1 MDHGIR
7 NENVAAGPSMRW
19 SLTARLRAS
28 SQTLG
33 PTVLLVA
40 ATLACGL
47 LTGHFVIQRALEQD
61 VAQADEQLRLYTDS
75 LRRYIDRYR
84 TLPSVLALD
93 PELRAAL
100 AGPFDTATQ
109 ARLNRRLEEVNGV
122 TRSSTLTLIDRT
134 GLSVAA
140 SNWNLPGSNVGY
152 HYAFRPYFQQA
163 VLNGRGSFYGVG
175 ATTGVAGYFI
185 SEAVHG
191 SDGSVLGVV
200 VIKLDL
206 QELETQWAGS
216 RDLIFLSDE
225 HGVIFLANR
234 AAWRYRELHE
244 LSGDDATQIART
256 RQYGDQALQPLA
268 PHRKLPDDGN
278 GTRQRFQ
285 GPDSHRYDVLW
296 QHLPLSGERWTL
308 HLLQDTGPALA
319 AGRIAGG
326 GVWLALLLLALFMQS
341 RLRLSRL
348 RRRSREEI
356 EQMVRQHAAALRTAQ
371 DGVVEAARR
380 SALGQ
385 SASLEHLPQGVS
397 VIDAD
402 LRLVS
407 WNRRYVEF
415 FRYPPELMQVGRPI
429 EDLFRFNAQRGL
441 LGDGNEDSAIRRRL
455 EHLRAGTPYLHER
468 ERPDG
473 TVLEIRGNP
482 LPGGGFVT
490 SYADIT
496 QYKTVARDLRTLA
509 GTLERRIDE
518 RTHDLALAKGE
529 AERANLYKTRFV
541 AAAVH
546 DLLQPLN
553 AARMF
558 ISALRNHGTDG
569 ESETLID
576 NLEEAL
582 SAQDALLTG
591 LLDISRLESGALE
604 VKRRDLRLGSL
615 LEALAREFG
624 VLAESRGLAL
634 HYVPTRVVVH
644 TDEDL
649 LRRIVQNF
657 LSNAIRYTPRGRI
670 LLGCRRTGD
679 DVRIEVWDSGIGI
692 PEAQRRAIFEEFR
705 RLDTGHNASERG
717 AGLGLAIVERVA
729 RLLGHPIQ
737 LRSWPGRGS
746 VFSVTVPRGN
756 PAMLFDAARSAP
768 VHHDDSPLRGLHGW
782 CIDDDPRVR
791 EGTRAMLEGWGLS
804 ASLHPSADSALA
816 AASASQVPDFLLL
829 DYRLGE
835 VNGPDCV
842 PELFKRWQRAVPVI
856 VISAER
862 DPELQAFV
870 RQSGWGFLAKPI
882 RPAALRALISGLVAR
897 GV

>member
-1 MDHGIR
+1 MAHAIR
-7 NENVAAGPSMRW
+7 NAHVTAGSPMRW
-19 SLTARLRAS
+19 SLKARLRAS
-28 SQTLG
+28 SQALG
-33 PTVLLVA
+33 PAALLVG

-47 LTGHFVIQRALEQD
+47 LTGHMVIERTLEQH
-61 VAQADEQLRLYTDS
+61 VVQADEQLRLYTDS
-75 LRRYIDRYR
+75 LRRYVDRYR
-84 TLPSVLALD
+84 TLPAVLARD
-93 PELRAAL
+93 PEFRAAL
-100 AGPFDTATQ
+100 SGPFDKATQ
-109 ARLNRRLEEVNGV
+109 VRLNRRLEEVNGV
-122 TRSSTLTLIDRT
+122 TQSSTLTLIDRN

-140 SNWNLPGSNVGY
+140 SNWHLAGSNVGY

-163 VLNGRGSFYGVG
+163 VANGHGSFYGVG

-191 SDGSVLGVV
+191 TDGTVLGVV

-206 QELETQWAGS
+206 HELETQWGSS

-234 AAWRYRELHE
+234 PAWRYRELHA
-244 LSGDDATQIART
+244 LSPDDETQIART
-256 RQYGDQALQPLA
+256 RQYGDLPLQPLA
-268 PHRKLPDDGN
+268 PHRRLPDDGN
-278 GTRQRFQ
+278 GARLRFD
-285 GPDSHRYDVLW
+285 GPDGRRYDVLW
-296 QHLPLSGERWTL
+296 QHLPLGDERWTL
-308 HLLQDTGPALA
+308 HLLQDTAPALA

-326 GVWLALLLLALFMQS
+326 GVWLALLLLALFVQS

-356 EQMVRQHAAALRTAQ
+356 EQMVQQHAAALRTAQ

-397 VIDAD
+397 VIDAE

-415 FRYPPELMQVGRPI
+415 FRYPAELMQVGRPI

-441 LGDGNEDSAIRRRL
+441 LGDGNGEEAIRRRL
-455 EHLRAGTPYLHER
+455 EHLRAATPYLHER

-509 GTLERRIDE
+509 GTLERRIE
-518 RTHDLALAKGE
+518 ARTHDLALAKGE

-558 ISALRNHGTDG
+558 ISALRNRGTDG
-569 ESETLID
+569 ESKILID
-576 NLEEAL
+576 NLDESL
-582 SAQDALLTG
+582 SAQDALLNG

-604 VKRRDLRLGSL
+604 VKRRDLRLGNL

-624 VLAESRGLAL
+624 VLAQSRDLVL
-634 HYVPTRVVVH
+634 HYVPTRAVVY

-657 LSNAIRYTPRGRI
+657 LSNAIRYTPHGRV
-670 LLGCRRTGD
+670 LLGCRRAGD

-705 RLDTGHNASERG
+705 RLDTGRNASERG

-729 RLLGHPIQ
+729 RLLGHPIH
-737 LRSWPGRGS
+737 LRSWPGHGS
-746 VFSVTVPRGN
+746 VFSVTVPRGD
-756 PAMLFDAARSAP
+756 PTKLLDAAKP
-768 VHHDDSPLRGLHGW
+768 IPMNDDDSPLRGLHGC
-782 CIDDDPRVR
+782 CIDDDARVR
-791 EGTRAMLEGWGLS
+791 EGTRALLESWGVS
-804 ASLHPSADSALA
+804 VALHASADTALA
-816 AASASQVPDFLLL
+816 AASAEAAPDFLLL

-835 VNGPDCV
+835 VTGPECV

-862 DPELQAFV
+862 DPELQALT
-870 RQSGWGFLAKPI
+870 RESGWGFLAKPI

>member
-1 MDHGIR
+1 MAHAIR
-7 NENVAAGPSMRW
+7 TANVTAGSPMRW
-19 SLTARLRAS
+19 SLKARLRAS
-28 SQTLG
+28 RQQLAQA
-33 PTVLLVA
+33 LLLIGG
-40 ATLACGL
+40 TLACGFFA
-47 LTGHFVIQRALEQD
+47 GHIVTQRALAQD
-61 VAQADEQLRLYTDS
+61 VAQADEQLRLYADS
-75 LRRYIDRYR
+75 LRRYVDRYR

-93 PELRAAL
+93 PELRTAL
-100 AGPFDTATQ
+100 SGRFDTATQ
-109 ARLNRRLEEVNGV
+109 ARLNHRLEEVNGI
-122 TRSSTLTLIDRT
+122 TQSSTLTLIDRT

-140 SNWNLPGSNVGY
+140 SNWRLPGSNVGY
-152 HYAFRPYFQQA
+152 QYAFRPYFQEA
-163 VLNGRGSFYGVG
+163 VASGHGSFYGVG
-175 ATTGVAGYFI
+175 ATTGVPGYFI
-185 SEAVHG
+185 SEAVHET
-191 SDGSVLGVV
+191 DGTVLGVV

-206 QELETQWAGS
+206 RELAAQWADS

-225 HGVIFLANR
+225 HGVVFLANR
-234 AAWRYRELHE
+234 AAWHYRELHA
-244 LSGDDATQIART
+244 LSADDAIQIART
-256 RQYGDQALQPLA
+256 RQYGGLPLQPLA
-268 PHRKLPDDGN
+268 AHRILPDNADS
-278 GTRQRFQ
+278 TRLRFT
-285 GPDSHRYDVLW
+285 GPDGHPLDVLW
-296 QHLPLSGERWTL
+296 QQLPLPGERWTL
-308 HLLQDTGPALA
+308 HLLQDTGPALI

-326 GVWLALLLLALFMQS
+326 GVWLALLLLALFVQS

-356 EQMVRQHAAALRTAQ
+356 EQMVKQHAAALRTTR

-380 SALGQ
+380 AALGQ

-397 VIDAD
+397 VIDAE

-441 LGDGNEDSAIRRRL
+441 LGDGNEDEAIRRRL
-455 EHLRAGTPYLHER
+455 EHLRAGKPHLHER

-509 GTLERRIDE
+509 GTLERRIE
-518 RTHDLALAKGE
+518 ARTHDLALAKGE

-558 ISALRNHGTDG
+558 ISALRNRGADG
-569 ESETLID
+569 ESQTLID
-576 NLEEAL
+576 NVDEAL

-591 LLDISRLESGALE
+591 LLDISRIESGALE
-604 VKRRDLRLGSL
+604 VKYRELKLGTL
-615 LEALAREFG
+615 LETLAREFG
-624 VLAESRGLAL
+624 VLAQSRGLEL
-634 HYVPTRVVVH
+634 HYVPTRAVVH

-657 LSNAIRYTPRGRI
+657 LSNAIRYTPSGRI
-670 LLGCRRTGD
+670 VLGCRRDGD
-679 DVRIEVWDSGIGI
+679 GVRIEVWDSGIGI
-692 PEAQRRAIFEEFR
+692 PEAQRHAIFEEFR
-705 RLDTGHNASERG
+705 RLDTGRNASERG

-729 RLLGHPIQ
+729 RLLGYPIH

-746 VFSVTVPRGN
+746 VFSVTVPRGD
-756 PAMLFDAARSAP
+756 PAALLTTPKPTPISDN
-768 VHHDDSPLRGLHGW
+768 DSPMRGLRGW
-782 CIDDDPRVR
+782 CIDDDARVR
-791 EGTRAMLEGWGLS
+791 EGTRALLESWGSSVALY
-804 ASLHPSADSALA
+804 ATATSALA
-816 AASASQVPDFLLL
+816 EATAEAVPDFLLL
-829 DYRLGE
+829 DYRLGDIT
-835 VNGPDCV
+835 GLDCV
-842 PELFKRWQRAVPVI
+842 PELFEHWKRAVPVI

-862 DPELQAFV
+862 DPALQA
-870 RQSGWGFLAKPI
+870 RTRESGWGFLAKPI
-882 RPAALRALISGLVAR
+882 RPAAMRALISGLVAR

>member
-1 MDHGIR
+1 MAHAIGNAKDY
-7 NENVAAGPSMRW
+7 AGSPMRW
-19 SLTARLRAS
+19 SLTARLRRS
-28 SQTLG
+28 RGELG
-33 PTVLLVA
+33 PVLLLVA
-40 ATLACGL
+40 AALACGV
-47 LTGHFVIQRALEQD
+47 LTGHIVVQRILEQD
-61 VAQADEQLRLYTDS
+61 VVRADEQLRLYADS

-84 TLPSVLALD
+84 TLPAVLARD

-100 AGPFDTATQ
+100 SGPLNPATQ
-109 ARLNRRLEEVNGV
+109 ARLNHRLEEVNGV
-122 TRSSTLTLIDRT
+122 TQSSTLTLIDRH

-140 SNWNLPGSNVGY
+140 SNWDEAGSNVGY
-152 HYAFRPYFQQA
+152 QYAFRPYFQQA
-163 VLNGRGSFYGVG
+163 VNHGHGSFYGLG

-191 SDGSVLGVV
+191 SDGTVVGVV

-206 QELETQWAGS
+206 HEVEAQWASS

-225 HGVIFLANR
+225 HGVIFLASN
-234 AAWRYRELHE
+234 AAWRYRELHA
-244 LSGDDATQIART
+244 LSKDDAIQIAHT
-256 RQYGDQALQPLA
+256 RQYGDLKLQPLA
-268 PHRKLPDDGN
+268 SNRHLPDN
-278 GTRQRFQ
+278 RNSTRLQFP
-285 GPDSHRYDVLW
+285 GPDHRQYDVLW
-296 QHLPLSGERWTL
+296 QHLPLGDERWTL
-308 HLLQDTGPALA
+308 HLLQDTAPALA

-326 GVWLALLLLALFMQS
+326 GVGLALLLLALFVQS

-348 RRRSREEI
+348 RRRSREEM
-356 EQMVRQHAAALRTAQ
+356 ELMVRQHAAALRTAQ

-385 SASLEHLPQGVS
+385 SSSLEHLPQGVS
-397 VIDAD
+397 VIDAE

-441 LGDGNEDSAIRRRL
+441 LGEGNEEEAIRRRL

-509 GTLERRIDE
+509 GTLERRIE
-518 RTHDLALAKGE
+518 ARTHDLAQAKGE

-546 DLLQPLN
+546 DLMQPLN

-558 ISALRNHGTDG
+558 ISALRNRGADG

-576 NLEEAL
+576 NLDEAL

-615 LEALAREFG
+615 LETLAREFG

-634 HYVPTRVVVH
+634 HYVPTRAVAH

-670 LLGCRRTGD
+670 LLGCRRSGN

-705 RLDTGHNASERG
+705 RLDTGRNASERG

-729 RLLGHPIQ
+729 RLLGHSIN

-746 VFSVTVPRGN
+746 VFSVTVPRGD
-756 PAMLFDAARSAP
+756 PAALLDTPRPLAMTS
-768 VHHDDSPLRGLHGW
+768 DDSLLKGLHGW
-782 CIDDDPRVR
+782 CIDDDARVR
-791 EGTRAMLEGWGLS
+791 EGTRALLVSWGSSIELHASANTALE
-804 ASLHPSADSALA
+804 A
-816 AASASQVPDFLLL
+816 AASETVPDFLLL
-829 DYRLGE
+829 DYRLGDS
-835 VNGPDCV
+835 NGPDYV
-842 PELFKRWQRAVPVI
+842 PELFKRWKRAVPII

-862 DPELQAFV
+862 DAELQALA
-870 RQSGWGFLAKPI
+870 RESGWGFLAKPI